1 MSNKPVKNT
10 RLSPATEEDKI
21 KFLKEKNA
29 YLLMAILK
37 ALEEYMDSLRS
48 MGLKKYAASTWGKL
62 IIYTIE

>member
-21 KFLKEKNA
+21 KFLKEKKR
-29 YLLMAILK
+29 I
-37 ALEEYMDSLRS
+37 SLRS